1 MKYETIFI
9 TQNVPFEKEVVV
21 RDVDGIIVNL
31 TGYTGSMNLAKHYE
45 STTKY
50 PVTVSVLDAV
60 NGVLRLYMTE
70 ANTALLPY
78 GTMVYSLFIKP
89 GGGENVLLLQGQ
101 AVVNPTV

>member
-9 TQNVPFEKEVVV
+9 SQNVPFEKEVIV
-21 RDVDGIIVNL
+21 RDADGLIVNL

-50 PVTVSVLDAV
+50 PVTVSVLNASE
-60 NGVLRLYMTE
+60 GILRLYMTE
-70 ANTALLPY
+70 ANTLALPY

-89 GGGENVLLLQGQ
+89 DGGENVLLLQGQ
-101 AVVNPTV
+101 AIINPTV